1 MTATALRYYYGLG
14 RRKCAIARVR
24 LYPGDGSIVVNGR
37 QAAEYFGRERLT
49 TAVTGPLRAVD
60 ALGRFSVVAKVLGGG
75 VSGQADAVSLGIARA
90 LLVLDEANRGP
101 LRAERLLTRDAR
113 VKERKKPGLK
123 RARRAPQYTKR

>member
-1 MTATALRYYYGLG
+1 MTASAPRYYYGLG

-24 LYPGDGSIVVNGR
+24 LYPGDGSVVVNGR
-37 QAAEYFGRERLT
+37 QAAEYFGREKLT
-49 TAVTGPLRAVD
+49 TAVTSPLRAVD

-75 VSGQADAVSLGIARA
+75 VAGQADAVSLGIARA
-90 LLVLDEANRGP
+90 LLVLDEANRVP

>member
-1 MTATALRYYYGLG
+1 MTANAPRYYYGLG

-24 LYPGDGSIVVNGR
+24 LYPGDGSVVVNGR
-37 QAAEYFGRERLT
+37 QANEYFGREKLT
-49 TAVTGPLRAVD
+49 NAVTGPLRAV
-60 ALGRFSVVAKVLGGG
+60 AAMGRFSVVAKVLGGG

-90 LLVLDEANRGP
+90 LLVLDEANRAP